1 MSTSIRRILC
11 PVDFSE
17 PSDHAY
23 AYAVHLAKALGAEL
37 HVMHAYQLPVYALPD
52 GAMIPTAEVAASM
65 STEAQKALDR
75 MAAPEGLPVQRHLT
89 EGVPHKEIERLV
101 EELECDL
108 VVMGTHGRTGLRRF
122 LVGSVAERVVRT
134 CSVPVVTV
142 PPKR

>member
-37 HVMHAYQLPVYALPD
+37 HAMHAFQLPVYALPD
-52 GAMIPTAEVAASM
+52 GAMIPTAEVAASV

-75 MAAPEGLPVQRHLT
+75 LAAPAGVEVHRHLT
-89 EGVPHKEIERLV
+89 EGVPHKEVERLV

-108 VVMGTHGRTGLRRF
+108 VVMGTHGRTGIRRL

-142 PPKR
+142 PPKQ